1 MELSPSTENNMC
13 RIRVAVEARAF
24 GATNKQT
31 NNWNCETETCSRLQ
45 TFCWIGK
52 KDKNIDRKSDEFS
65 DSKDFCLFWQALR
78 WSALPW
84 PWDVLLDPE
93 NGIFLWL
100 YREILHHCIMA
111 FRWKTSM
118 KLCLSFNVN
127 RTNKYLIS
135 WPLLISLRTVD
146 ISWPWM
152 KTYANVHQ
160 KLEVELNLGNLLPRQ
175 SHGRTHI
182 LSQRWGFVGHASAKV
197 CAKPGTFFSCSSRA
211 ETWKNW
217 LNSGF
222 WISTRHSNDSLP
234 CSWQE
239 FGGEL
244 DDFNAPRLKGPKFT
258 WQLDAKTFRNRV
270 MLHPLKMLTS
280 SLSQSWVY
288 AREL

>member
-1 MELSPSTENNMC
+1 MRPKPFHVFKPFVGS
-13 RIRVAVEARAF
+13 A
-24 GATNKQT
+24 
-31 NNWNCETETCSRLQ
+31 
-45 TFCWIGK
+45 K
-52 KDKNIDRKSDEFS
+52 KIDEDTDRCPIWFKKVKCNEFS

-93 NGIFLWL
+93 NGICLWL

-146 ISWPWM
+146 ISW
-152 KTYANVHQ
+152 Q

-175 SHGRTHI
+175 SHGRTYI

-197 CAKPGTFFSCSSRA
+197 CAKPGTFFFLA
-211 ETWKNW
+211 EAECHAGNAAVNPPSK
-217 LNSGF
+217 
-222 WISTRHSNDSLP
+222 ST
-234 CSWQE
+234 
-239 FGGEL
+239 F
-244 DDFNAPRLKGPKFT
+244 
-258 WQLDAKTFRNRV
+258 
-270 MLHPLKMLTS
+270 
-280 SLSQSWVY
+280 
-288 AREL
+288 